1 MFWRARILGPVHW
14 DRVQK
19 FGFPEFVGPV
29 RWDRPFLCMKRR
41 KILVAISICLYIGIR
56 LILKKYLF
64 N

>member
-1 MFWRARILGPVHW
+1 
-14 DRVQK
+14 
-19 FGFPEFVGPV
+19 V